1 MPRAAYSATLAA
13 LVLAGCVTE
22 KSANLRA
29 REAYQRGRLSTVQ
42 PAPIPVAITVV
53 GPVKNRS
60 ILWAEGLTLA
70 RVLVAAEYTAPK
82 EPVAIFITRNGQTTQ
97 FDPQQ
102 ISPGNE
108 GPLLLPGDVIEV
120 R

>member
-1 MPRAAYSATLAA
+1 MLSAAHFAALATL
-13 LVLAGCVTE
+13 VVAGCVTE
-22 KSANLRA
+22 KTSDMRA

-42 PAPIPVAITVV
+42 PAPVPVAITVV

-70 RVLVAAEYTAPK
+70 RVLLAAEYTAPK